1 MAKFEFNDVANYQ
14 PDTLAYF
21 QGLKSKGSGAVI
33 VKITQGTGYIN
44 PKATNQVNHAD
55 QAGLRT
61 AGYHYAMFGGNV
73 AQAHAEANYFLKQA
87 GARLAKG
94 SILALDY
101 EDAATT
107 GSNKNANANAIIA
120 FMNDVKNA
128 GYIPWFYTGKYFIAG
143 HVNHDAVN
151 RAFPNTTWIAGYP
164 GTSYPDFNY
173 FPSVEGVV
181 AWQYTNNWKGLGL
194 DGSTLLLDWPEGKSA
209 PQVSKAVQSKPA
221 SSSKP
226 ATSSNYGLNVGAHV
240 QPRWEK
246 SEAGR
251 VWQLDAVSKQN
262 GIWQGAE
269 YLESGKGFTWTDN
282 GIPLSFIDL
291 TDKNGKKLSN
301 QSNAGKGSYFKY
313 NTYFKIKKQGTDPR
327 NGNMSYI
334 VPDGKPDNMGFW
346 VVTKYLQ

>member
-1 MAKFEFNDVANYQ
+1 MVKNINGDVYSDLITSYDSRAMA
-14 PDTLAYF
+14 
-21 QGLKSKGSGAVI
+21 
-33 VKITQGTGYIN
+33 
-44 PKATNQVNHAD
+44 
-55 QAGLRT
+55 
-61 AGYHYAMFGGNV
+61 AGYFARKPIDRIVIHHNATTNKNV
-73 AQAHAEANYFLKQA
+73 AINTWLANGAAQTSAHYEVADNEIIGTVGEQTAAWHSGN
-87 GARLAKG
+87 GAMNAR
-94 SILALDY
+94 SIGI
-101 EDAATT
+101 EH
-107 GSNKNANANAIIA
+107 KNATGAPTWTISDATYASSAKLIADICKRYGFKPDATHVIPHSQVHATACPGGINMNKLRSMAMAIY
-120 FMNDVKNA
+120 N
-128 GYIPWFYTGKYFIAG
+128 GGK
-143 HVNHDAVN
+143 VN
-151 RAFPNTTWIAGYP
+151 
-164 GTSYPDFNY
+164 
-173 FPSVEGVV
+173 
-181 AWQYTNNWKGLGL
+181 
-194 DGSTLLLDWPEGKSA
+194 STP
-209 PQVSKAVQSKPA
+209 SKPA
-221 SSSKP
+221 QVSKP

-251 VWQLDAVSKQN
+251 VWQLDAVSKVN

-313 NTYFKIKKQGTDPR
+313 NTYFRIKKQGTDPR